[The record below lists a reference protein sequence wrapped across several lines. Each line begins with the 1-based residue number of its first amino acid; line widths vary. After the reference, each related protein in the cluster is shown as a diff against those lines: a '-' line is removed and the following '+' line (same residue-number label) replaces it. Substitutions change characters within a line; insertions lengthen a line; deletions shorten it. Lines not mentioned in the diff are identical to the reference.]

1 MNYPFTREE
10 FTKIYKEKTYD
21 EMCEMWKVNYDF
33 IVARA
38 KELGLSKK
46 KGRRK
51 KMNGWP
57 EDNMGSKEE

>member
-10 FTKIYKEKTYD
+10 FIKVYQEKTYE
-21 EMCEMWKVNYDF
+21 EMYKLWNVTGDF
-33 IVARA
+33 IAARA

-57 EDNMGSKEE
+57 EDNMGNKEK